1 MTEHADPAL
10 LAELALGN
18 RPSAGEGAEADP
30 GSAGGG
36 TETRAAEHHL
46 AACPRCRDTLAVL
59 RRIIGAARNVSP
71 DDRVTAPPEALWE
84 SIAAEL
90 GLTGVTGATGA
101 SGVTGGG
108 TPGSRLRS
116 GCAAPARS
124 SPCRSARRSTPP
136 SPGRRRIPS
145 RCEPYRRKKPCR
157 RPPWENRP
165 SRKRR
170 RPNPSRPAR
179 AARAARAGRPAT
191 ARAETVEPQPAVRPT
206 GNLPTAAR

>member
-18 RPSAGEGAEADP
+18 RPSAGEGTEAES

-36 TETRAAEHHL
+36 TEPRAAERHL
-46 AACPRCRDTLAVL
+46 AACPQCRDTLAAL

-90 GLTGVTGATGA
+90 GLTGGPGGPGA
-101 SGVTGGG
+101 SGGG

-116 GCAAPARS
+116 RLRRTGPAEPPVPVRPAEHPAEPVPAAHSVPLRAVPPEEAVPHSAGGEPAQPEAAEAEPVPAR
-124 SPCRSARRSTPP
+124 PGGTGGPPGDST
-136 SPGRRRIPS
+136 R
-145 RCEPYRRKKPCR
+145 
-157 RPPWENRP
+157 
-165 SRKRR
+165 
-170 RPNPSRPAR
+170 
-179 AARAARAGRPAT
+179 
-191 ARAETVEPQPAVRPT
+191 
-206 GNLPTAAR
+206 

>member
-116 GCAAPARS
+116 RLRRTGPVEPVPVRPAEHPAEPGPAAHSVPLRAVPAEEAVPQAAVGEPAQPEAAEAEPVPAR
-124 SPCRSARRSTPP
+124 PGGTGGTGGPPGDST
-136 SPGRRRIPS
+136 R
-145 RCEPYRRKKPCR
+145 
-157 RPPWENRP
+157 
-165 SRKRR
+165 
-170 RPNPSRPAR
+170 
-179 AARAARAGRPAT
+179 
-191 ARAETVEPQPAVRPT
+191 
-206 GNLPTAAR
+206 

>member
-10 LAELALGN
+10 LAELALGD
-18 RPSAGEGAEADP
+18 RPSAGEEDGADA

-36 TETRAAEHHL
+36 TESRAAERHL
-46 AACPRCRDTLAVL
+46 AACPRCRDTLAAL

-90 GLTGVTGATGA
+90 GLTGGPGVTGASGASGA

-116 GCAAPARS
+116 RLRRTGPAEPVPVRPAEHPDEPVPAAHSVPLRAVPPEEAVPHSAVGEPAR
-124 SPCRSARRSTPP
+124 PEAADA
-136 SPGRRRIPS
+136 
-145 RCEPYRRKKPCR
+145 EPV
-157 RPPWENRP
+157 
-165 SRKRR
+165 
-170 RPNPSRPAR
+170 PAR
-179 AARAARAGRPAT
+179 PGG
-191 ARAETVEPQPAVRPT
+191 T
-206 GNLPTAAR
+206 GGTGGPPGDSTR